1 MGLDKWALKGKNT
14 LIKLIGLFYVLEGAA
29 FLILLFTGYWNGLR
43 LLIFYLDVSLLS
55 LCFWFLLQR
64 GLIGAKW
71 AAIVLGLVFAAL
83 SALYLL
89 PFVYV
94 LYLFGEGCLA
104 VRGDIVFDA
113 CSGAIYSFDSERLR
127 DITILGIAL
136 LVRLPT
142 KLIIPWFLIKDN
154 GINRYFRMV
163 RDGSFIRLKRR

>member
-64 GLIGAKW
+64 GLLAAKW
-71 AAIVLGLVFAAL
+71 TAIVLGLVFAAF
-83 SALYLL
+83 STLYLL
-89 PFVYV
+89 PFIYV
-94 LYLFGEGCLA
+94 LYLFGEGRIFIEGNTA
-104 VRGDIVFDA
+104 FDA
-113 CSGAIYSFDSERLR
+113 YSGAVYSLDLERLR
-127 DITILGIAL
+127 EVTILGIAL